1 MATSISRKLNES
13 INRFFLTLMSQA
25 EYLDNEK
32 ALYDGNIN
40 KFLLI
45 KDVAVCEIPTCCLN
59 WTANKISN
67 NNTVFV
73 PMHVK
78 SLSNK
83 RAYKTAHMVF
93 NNLVNVPCRSGTLY
107 KVRTVNGE
115 VYYGSYGLILDA
127 NKNPLLLSAINT
139 ASKGTYRYVTELL
152 LYVNPSIYTGDGML
166 DKFIRDKVIPF
177 ILSHGVPLDLGIT
190 NSNLRDTILRKNIDM
205 YNKVIPK
212 VIISDSINNFF
223 DSPVEEDTSK
233 AIEHVLLN
241 IDDFMTH
248 MTQ

>member
-1 MATSISRKLNES
+1 MATSINRKLTES
-13 INRFFLTLMSQA
+13 INRFFLTLMHQD

-32 ALYDGNIN
+32 VLYEGNIN

-45 KDVAVCEIPTCCLN
+45 KDAAVCEIPTCCLN
-59 WTANKISN
+59 FTANRVSD

-83 RAYKTAHMVF
+83 KAYKTAHMVF
-93 NNLVNVPCRSGTLY
+93 NNLISTPCRSGTLY
-107 KVRTVNGE
+107 KVRTSNGE

-127 NKNPLLLSAINT
+127 NKNPLLLSAIST
-139 ASKGTYRYVTELL
+139 AYKGAYRHVTELL

-177 ILSHGVPLDLGIT
+177 ILSHGVSFDLGLT
-190 NSNLRDTILRKNIDM
+190 NSNLRNTILYKIIHM
-205 YNKVIPK
+205 CNKVIPK

-233 AIEHVLLN
+233 ANEHVLLN
-241 IDDFMTH
+241 LDNFMTH
-248 MTQ
+248 MAQ